1 MCLKMYGHIHA
12 LVTDLLDFLREV
24 KPAKQQ
30 LLELLFPKSFIVDT
44 ILSVLNIDM
53 TPLVF

>member
-12 LVTDLLDFLREV
+12 LVTDLLDFLMEV
-24 KPAKQQ
+24 KPAEQQ

-44 ILSVLNIDM
+44 ILPVLNLEM